1 MNDQSNRYAKKIIR
15 WLTKEISKEHTKLK
29 QSWIKQDKAMERP
42 TTKEYERVD
51 KAQRWCEREEAKL
64 ERASVIQPKLE
75 REEAEK
81 RCAQSRSSQRPQSR
95 HQQSQSSR
103 PKTPQT
109 IIDAIQQSKLKE
121 RRAVAASRPCACSG
135 CLREVATA
143 VAADGAVATAVAARA
158 TADYE
163 LVQQQRIESII
174 AGPLNL
180 SVDPQFKNDLLAAY
194 AQDDQSDESIPA
206 ASAVDDQS
214 DESNSA
220 TAVYKQSIK
229 DVEDGHKL
237 FKSSERK
244 MDESEVLLN
253 ESLWDLQSMSP

>member
-1 MNDQSNRYAKKIIR
+1 M
-15 WLTKEISKEHTKLK
+15 
-29 QSWIKQDKAMERP
+29 
-42 TTKEYERVD
+42 
-51 KAQRWCEREEAKL
+51 
-64 ERASVIQPKLE
+64 
-75 REEAEK
+75 
-81 RCAQSRSSQRPQSR
+81 
-95 HQQSQSSR
+95 
-103 PKTPQT
+103 
-109 IIDAIQQSKLKE
+109 KE

-163 LVQQQRIESII
+163 SVQQQRIESII

-220 TAVYKQSIK
+220 TAVYKQFRK

-253 ESLWDLQSMSP
+253 ESLWDLGSLSP

>member
-1 MNDQSNRYAKKIIR
+1 
-15 WLTKEISKEHTKLK
+15 
-29 QSWIKQDKAMERP
+29 
-42 TTKEYERVD
+42 
-51 KAQRWCEREEAKL
+51 
-64 ERASVIQPKLE
+64 
-75 REEAEK
+75 
-81 RCAQSRSSQRPQSR
+81 
-95 HQQSQSSR
+95 
-103 PKTPQT
+103 
-109 IIDAIQQSKLKE
+109 
-121 RRAVAASRPCACSG
+121 
-135 CLREVATA
+135 LREVATA
-143 VAADGAVATAVAARA
+143 AAADGAVATAVAARA

-163 LVQQQRIESII
+163 SVQQQRIESII

-220 TAVYKQSIK
+220 TAVYKQFIK

-244 MDESEVLLN
+244 MDEPEVLLN
-253 ESLWDLQSMSP
+253 ESLWDLQSMSPYFMEFIDRSRGIALCFMVMEFGDRSRGVAVRNVG

>member
-1 MNDQSNRYAKKIIR
+1 MNDQSNRYAKKITR
-15 WLTKEISKEHTKLK
+15 WLTKEIFKEHTKLK
-29 QSWIKQDKAMERP
+29 QSWIKQDKAMERQ

-51 KAQRWCEREEAKL
+51 KAQRWFEREEAKL

-75 REEAEK
+75 REEADK

-121 RRAVAASRPCACSG
+121 RRAVEEPSATAVAASASA
-135 CLREVATA
+135 VATA

-158 TADYE
+158 TTDYE
-163 LVQQQRIESII
+163 Q
-174 AGPLNL
+174 P
-180 SVDPQFKNDLLAAY
+180 
-194 AQDDQSDESIPA
+194 DDQSDESIPA

-220 TAVYKQSIK
+220 TAVYKQ
-229 DVEDGHKL
+229 
-237 FKSSERK
+237 
-244 MDESEVLLN
+244 
-253 ESLWDLQSMSP
+253 